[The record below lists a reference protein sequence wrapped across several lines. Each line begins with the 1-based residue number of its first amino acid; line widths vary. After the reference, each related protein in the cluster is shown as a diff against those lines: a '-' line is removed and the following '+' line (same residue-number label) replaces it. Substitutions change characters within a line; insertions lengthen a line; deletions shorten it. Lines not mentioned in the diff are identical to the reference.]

1 MKAQKTCPTCGA
13 ISYENIEEKIKFFY
27 NGIPVEATATR
38 TNDAFYEITKGK
50 YMGNLVHIFDLI
62 K

>member
-1 MKAQKTCPTCGA
+1 MKAQKICPTCGA

-27 NGIPVEATATR
+27 NGVIVEVTVMR
-38 TNDAFYEITKGK
+38 INDVFYEIIKGK
-50 YMGNLVHIFDLI
+50 YMGNLVHVFDLI